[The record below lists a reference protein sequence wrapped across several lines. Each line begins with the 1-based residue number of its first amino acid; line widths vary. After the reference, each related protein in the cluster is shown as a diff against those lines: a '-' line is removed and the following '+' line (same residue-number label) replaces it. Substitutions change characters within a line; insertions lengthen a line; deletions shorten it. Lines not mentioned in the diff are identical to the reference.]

1 MNEPGYYNIELK
13 KNINTKEYNY
23 GKKYIG
29 GENYT
34 IVEYKMKEIDSKIQ
48 KTKYFDALIEAAAR
62 GFNSKSIR
70 RR

>member
-34 IVEYKMKEIDSKIQ
+34 IVEYKMKEIDSKI
-48 KTKYFDALIEAAAR
+48 
-62 GFNSKSIR
+62 
-70 RR
+70 